1 MATLAELLVTLG
13 VKDAGFEKGMDELPN
28 KAEGAIDKTEGKF
41 EGLGG
46 KLAPI
51 AKGAGI
57 AAGAA
62 VVAGVVV
69 GIEQEAVTDK
79 IAASLDLSEEE
90 SATAGRIAGE
100 LYADAY
106 GESFGQVSEA
116 VGAVT
121 GTLDLDPAGV
131 QEVSRK
137 ALDLASTFDMD
148 VTDAVTKAGILMET
162 GLAKDTDHA
171 MDLIAA
177 SMQEVA
183 PGLRDELS
191 EATTEYS
198 KFFGDLG
205 FTGEETFGLLSS
217 ADDKFSLDKTGDAIK
232 ELSIRAGDGSTAT
245 VEAFEAMGM
254 DAGEMGDD
262 ILAGG
267 DRARD
272 AFDTIVDGL
281 LEMENPSERAQTAVA
296 LFGTPIEDLSTAQIP
311 EFLGS
316 LDNMGGGL
324 QDVEGRADDMGDTLN
339 DNAKTKIAGY
349 KRSIEQALAKIV
361 ELPGPMG
368 EIGAAAGA
376 MGSMVSGVAG
386 PAIAGFAAS
395 GGLSLSKFAGMG
407 SKAFGAVKSG
417 FGAMSKVVM
426 ANPWIALIVG
436 TIALVTLIIANWD
449 KITAFLKKAW
459 DFIMDKTEGVRKWLV
474 DKFRMAVD
482 FIKNLFFNFTPLGI
496 IISKFD
502 KIKAAVTGVWEWIK
516 DKFQAAV
523 DFVKN
528 LFLNFTPLGLFIQH
542 MDSIKEAVTGVKDW
556 VSEKIEDIVG
566 FFRDMPGRISRVVG
580 GLFDGLRNAFRDAV
594 NWVIDK
600 WNNFS
605 LEIQLPSL
613 LGGGTIGIDTPN
625 IPRLHEGTSFFEPP
639 GGASEGLAVL
649 ERGERVT
656 PAGEGGLF
664 DGATFNLQ
672 GTPQSMVRDLSQ
684 QVGLEVRFA

>member
-62 VVAGVVV
+62 VVAGVVS
-69 GIEQEAVTDK
+69 GIEQEAVTDRV
-79 IAASLDLSEEE
+79 AAALNLDEGESE
-90 SATAGRIAGE
+90 TAGRIAGE

-116 VGAVT
+116 VEAT
-121 GTLDLDPAGV
+121 IGTLDLDPSGV
-131 QEVSRK
+131 EEVSRK
-137 ALDLASTFDMD
+137 ALDLAGTFDMD

-162 GLAKDTDHA
+162 GLAKDADHA
-171 MDLIAA
+171 MDLVAA

-205 FTGEETFGLLSS
+205 FTGEETFGLLAS

-245 VEAFEAMGM
+245 VEAFEAMGL

-267 DRARD
+267 DTARE
-272 AFDTIVDGL
+272 AFDQIVDGL

-296 LFGTPIEDLSTAQIP
+296 LFGTPVEDLSTAQIP
-311 EFLGS
+311 EFLGK
-316 LDNMGGGL
+316 LDDMGGGL
-324 QDVEGRADDMGDTLN
+324 EDVEGRADDMGDTLN

-349 KRSIEQALAKIV
+349 KRSIEQALTKIV

-376 MGSMVSGVAG
+376 MGSMVAPLG
-386 PAIAGFAAS
+386 PAFVGMAAM
-395 GGLSLSKFAGMG
+395 GGGSLSKISGAAG
-407 SKAFGAVKSG
+407 SAFGAIKSG
-417 FGAMSKVVM
+417 FGKMMKVVM
-426 ANPWIALIVG
+426 ANPWIALIAAV
-436 TIALVTLIIANWD
+436 IALVIIIVKNWD
-449 KITAFLKKAW
+449 EILAFLKKAW
-459 DFIMDKTEGVRKWLV
+459 DWIMEKTEGVRKWLV
-474 DKFRMAVD
+474 DKFKAAVD
-482 FIKNLFFNFTPLGI
+482 FIKDLFFNFTPLGI

-502 KIKAAVTGVWEWIK
+502 KIKEVATGVWSWLKE
-516 DKFQAAV
+516 KFQAAV
-523 DFVKN
+523 DFIKD
-528 LFLNFTPLGLFIQH
+528 LFFNFTPLGIIIDKF
-542 MDSIKEAVTGVKDW
+542 DAIKDAMTGVKDW
-556 VSEKIEDIVG
+556 ISDRIEDVVG
-566 FFRDMPGRISRVVG
+566 FFTDLPGRISRAVS
-580 GLFDGLRNAFRDAV
+580 GLFDGIKNTFRDAV
-594 NWVIDK
+594 NWVIRK
-600 WNNFS
+600 WNRFR
-605 LEIQLPSL
+605 LEIQLPSI

-625 IPRLHEGTSFFEPP
+625 IPEFHEGGIFQAPA
-639 GGASEGLAVL
+639 GQSEGLAVL
-649 ERGERVT
+649 ESGERVT
-656 PAGEGGLF
+656 PADKSGGMF
-664 DGATFNLQ
+664 DGATFYLQ
-672 GTPQSMVRDLSQ
+672 GTPESMVRDLSQ